1 MGRDLTSRGRV
12 NFLLDRWQILWDKW
26 HVALSREAHM
36 GLVWVPLVM
45 LFLALVVVL
54 YGSMWVSLIRRSR
67 NHGEK
72 R

>member
-1 MGRDLTSRGRV
+1 
-12 NFLLDRWQILWDKW
+12 
-26 HVALSREAHM
+26 M